1 MDVSRQWRW
10 SRGGTALVSHR
21 RNRRY
26 GQARTRARKC
36 RGHSAGGLCAPDLP
50 APPPARTAVEI
61 EDWLVA
67 YLATELE
74 TSPDQMDVTV
84 PFDRFGLSSAT
95 AVFMIGNLEEW
106 LGQEVDPTL
115 PYDYP
120 TIQALARRLA
130 GQPG

>member
-1 MDVSRQWRW
+1 MGGPLWFVNGEADLMDKQELGPENVAAVSP
-10 SRGGTALVSHR
+10 TA
-21 RNRRY
+21 
-26 GQARTRARKC
+26 
-36 RGHSAGGLCAPDLP
+36 CAPPDPP

-67 YLATELE
+67 YLAKELE

-95 AVFMIGNLEEW
+95 AVFMIANLEEW

-120 TIQALARRLA
+120 TIQVLARRLA